1 MKQLSEFLKTTIVG
15 GLFVLLPVLLLY
27 LLLTEALQLIVVLA
41 TPIGDLFP
49 KGTFDETGSHI
60 LLGLILIAGVS
71 FAIGLV
77 LRSETGKTL
86 GRWIERATLDRLP
99 GYTVLKSLTG
109 SFKGTEEEDA
119 FRPAVLIS
127 PDGTRELGYMVE
139 DHKDGHMTVLLPW
152 APTPFAGVIKIV
164 EQNRVE
170 LIDTNLAEFIET
182 LSHWGVGARNLIK
195 KSGDDAGS

>member
-1 MKQLSEFLKTTIVG
+1 
-15 GLFVLLPVLLLY
+15 VLLLY
-27 LLLTEALQLIVVLA
+27 LLLTEALQLVVVLA
-41 TPIGDLFP
+41 TPIADLFP
-49 KGTFDETGSHI
+49 KGTFDKPAAPV
-60 LLGLILIAGVS
+60 LLGLILIVGVS

-109 SFKGTEEEDA
+109 SFKGTEEGGA
-119 FRPAVLIS
+119 FRPALLTS
-127 PDGTRELGYMVE
+127 SDGTRELGYVVE
-139 DHKDGHMTVLLPW
+139 EHKDGYATVLLPW

-170 LIDTNLAEFIET
+170 LLDTNLAEFTET
-182 LSHWGVGARNLIK
+182 LSHWGVGARDLL
-195 KSGDDAGS
+195 GSDPM